1 MDIQPIIKHIANDNI
16 EEALRHI
23 SDYFEEI
30 SSLESEL
37 ITLQSRYNQVKK
49 DHLQNLID
57 YDQYNLQISRIR
69 KAILDF
75 VAEVETVTNS
85 KVNKEQ
91 DTSPKTPTSLRQ
103 QLQAALYDKD
113 YIIVSEIDTGMTN
126 TFFKVSKSNSPVKDR
141 FYVAQIFKQ
150 DSSKYDQKLL
160 DFFYDARAPFVSIQD
175 FSAEYPRYIIR
186 DYIDGINIHKLLKAG
201 VKLSLPQILTSMIAI
216 ARGLR
221 ALHKNRIFHDDLA
234 PSNILLD
241 SKSDTH
247 ILPMNIFLY
256 DKSSI
261 TWRQLEDTI
270 KYASPEQLNQLGKR
284 SKKRLNPNANQYSL
298 GLIFFL
304 MMTRDSLFDGS
315 ELMGIYRDRF
325 DVSGTMMQLE
335 DFQIS
340 VFLRL
345 SFYELSEKRTK
356 ELGDKLIQVLSKLL
370 HAVEKERYHNMDEL
384 IEELQSLNLEL
395 EEERERQEID
405 ALRIAH
411 KSYHNCIYDHKNF
424 LDIFYNKLNEVLPAK
439 ESIQVEENRN
449 LRLHYAI
456 EYLFKSIVKLE
467 NSLHILEASAS
478 IFQVQH
484 SDFTLGEY
492 DEFLRVLLE
501 CVEQYDIDWN
511 EETKAAWNE
520 LADRIYEAMEEMFG
534 GVSA

>member
-1 MDIQPIIKHIANDNI
+1 MDIQPIIKHIAENNI

-30 SSLESEL
+30 NRLEDDL

-49 DHLQNLID
+49 DQQQNLID
-57 YDQYNLQISRIR
+57 YDQYNIQISRIT

-75 VAEVETVTNS
+75 VAELETTASV
-85 KVNKEQ
+85 KVNEEQ
-91 DTSPKTPTSLRQ
+91 ESTTNVPIPFRK
-103 QLQAALYDKD
+103 QLQASLYDKD
-113 YIIVSEIDTGMTN
+113 YIIVNEIDTGMTN
-126 TFFKVSKSNSPVKDR
+126 TFFKVRKSNSPVKDR

-150 DSSKYDQKLL
+150 DSAKFDQKLL
-160 DFFYDARAPFVSIQD
+160 DFFYDARSPFVSIQD

-201 VKLSLPQILTSMIAI
+201 VKLSLPQILKSTISIAK
-216 ARGLR
+216 GLR
-221 ALHKNRIFHDDLA
+221 ALHQNRIFHDDLA

-241 SKSDTH
+241 AKSNTH

-270 KYASPEQLNQLGKR
+270 KYASPEQLNQLGKAA
-284 SKKRLNPNANQYSL
+284 KRRPKFSANQYSL
-298 GLIFFL
+298 GLILFL

-340 VFLRL
+340 VYLRL
-345 SFYELSEKRTK
+345 SFYELSEERNR
-356 ELGDKLIQVLSKLL
+356 ELGDRLIQVLAKLL
-370 HAVEKERYHNMDEL
+370 SAVEKERYQNMDEL
-384 IEELQSLNLEL
+384 IEEVQSLSLKI
-395 EEERERQEID
+395 EEEREQQEVD
-405 ALRIAH
+405 TLRIAH
-411 KSYHNCIYDHKNF
+411 KSYENCIYDHKNF
-424 LDIFYNKLNEVLPAK
+424 LDIFYNKLSEVLPAK
-439 ESIQVEENRN
+439 ESIQADENRN

-492 DEFLRVLLE
+492 DEFLRILLE
-501 CVEQYDIDWN
+501 CVEEYDVDWN
-511 EETKAAWNE
+511 EDTKNAWNE